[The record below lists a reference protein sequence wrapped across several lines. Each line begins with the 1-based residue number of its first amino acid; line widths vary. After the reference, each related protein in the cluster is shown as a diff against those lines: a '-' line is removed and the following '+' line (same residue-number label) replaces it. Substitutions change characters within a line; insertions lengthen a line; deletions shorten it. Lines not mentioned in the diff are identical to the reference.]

1 MATANLDISEKLDIV
16 VKRGDSMD
24 ITLKL
29 TEENGSPTDVSNYT
43 WSMSVKD
50 KRVESGRTV
59 GVSTPVVYES
69 TILTTSNTI
78 DTTEDGVGGIIS
90 PNVGTGDNTNEVTFS
105 ASANVMTS
113 IVPGTY
119 VYDIQYINGAEVK
132 TILEGLFI
140 VNPDVAFVNSNV

>member
-29 TEENGSPTDVSNYT
+29 TEEDGSPTDVSGYA

-59 GVSTPVVYES
+59 GSSTPVVYES
-69 TILTTSNTI
+69 TLLSTANTI
-78 DTTEDGVGGIIS
+78 DTATA
-90 PNVGTGDNTNEVTFS
+90 GTITTSVDATNTNEVTFS
-105 ASANVMTS
+105 ASANVMTNL
-113 IVPGTY
+113 VPGSY
-119 VYDIQYINGAEVK
+119 VYDIQFINGAEVK

-140 VNPDVAFVNSNV
+140 VNPDVAFVNSNI

>member
-29 TEENGSPTDVSNYT
+29 TEENGSPTDVSAYT

-69 TILTTSNTI
+69 TILTTINT
-78 DTTEDGVGGIIS
+78 DDVLEAGVGGAILAT
-90 PNVGTGDNTNEVTFS
+90 VGTGDNTNEVTFS

-119 VYDIQYINGAEVK
+119 VYDIQFANGAEVK

-140 VNPDVAFVNSNV
+140 VNPDVAFVSTNI

>member
-29 TEENGSPTDVSNYT
+29 TEENGSPTDVSTYA

-69 TILTTSNTI
+69 TILTTANT
-78 DTTEDGVGGIIS
+78 DDVTEAGVGGTI
-90 PNVGTGDNTNEVTFS
+90 NAVVGTGDNTNEVTFS

-119 VYDIQYINGAEVK
+119 VYDIQFANGAEVK

-140 VNPDVAFVNSNV
+140 VNPDVAFVSSNI